1 MKDKQIT
8 ILFALI
14 FFAKCSSYD
23 SCTSYFEPQMKTY
36 CEHYFTN
43 STHKCYYSEGKCQL
57 GLLGCSSYK
66 GEVESECGATIPIEN
81 GNNAL
86 YKCKI
91 VNKVCT
97 EVQKECSDYEKG
109 INSCESLSAG
119 DSTKRCILN
128 NGKCEAHYDNCDFN
142 GATQQTC
149 AVNIPSDPTK
159 ECVWE
164 SDKCQEKTRKCEGI
178 ELSGDEYCLKLTVTD
193 SDNKIC
199 VKYDDKCK
207 EQYKTCELYNQKAS
221 NKNKEECES
230 IKFFDEEF
238 DYVYKCVFKDNVCS
252 TRTKCSDFTDKS
264 GCKDFTPTDPNKKCY
279 FDNGVCK
286 EIYKSCELYNAKTS
300 SENKNE
306 ADCKATKEYNEYGNI
321 DYSYICVFDKDKTC
335 KKQKLTKCEDYESWM
350 DERHCYNMYNNY
362 KHCTFENK
370 KCVEEYN
377 NCPGTNEEISK
388 EKCEAIKLWDYYI
401 CKYDE
406 TNKNCYIKIGEC
418 SDGTN
423 EEKCKKIVPYDK
435 SNYRVDYKNKCVW
448 ESQSCVI
455 KTKVC
460 GDAKDFYE
468 CSQITPAT
476 ANKNC
481 AYINGECK
489 EQYKDCSTYNSESNI
504 EKTVCESIFVG
515 ELYKCVFKSGTPDQC
530 VQESKYSSCTDFKK
544 DEYKSLCTN
553 YDFSTTKKCTYSNS
567 ACSTVQKTCL
577 ELSNES
583 KVSDKTCENA
593 PTSGYN
599 KYCVLKEDESG
610 CEEKERENNDNKGAF
625 GLSEKKLWFNLLV
638 ILFWL
643 LL

>member
-1 MKDKQIT
+1 MKAIQ
-8 ILFALI
+8 ILFLLLLI
-14 FFAKCSSYD
+14 CFINCDTSF
-23 SCTSYFEPQMKTY
+23 SCNFYFESMMSLECKDV
-36 CEHYFTN
+36 FSN
-43 STHKCYYSEGKCQL
+43 STHGCLYTGSKCELS
-57 GLLGCSSYK
+57 LLGCSSYK
-66 GEVESECGATIPIEN
+66 GTDSSVCASTIPT
-81 GNNAL
+81 GHS
-86 YKCKI
+86 
-91 VNKVCT
+91 VNKFKCELVNNECKDV
-97 EVQKECSDYEKG
+97 EKKCSEHKEG
-109 INSCESLSAG
+109 ITNCEELDAEG
-119 DSTKRCILN
+119 DNKRCILN
-128 NGKCEAHYDNCDFN
+128 NNKCESHFITCDLS
-142 GATQQTC
+142 GKDQQTC
-149 AVNIPSDPTK
+149 EANIPKDERHK
-159 ECVWE
+159 CVWKGNACKE
-164 SDKCQEKTRKCEGI
+164 EMKNCKEVKFYNDDCIGYAVSDSENQI
-178 ELSGDEYCLKLTVTD
+178 CLG
-193 SDNKIC
+193 SD
-199 VKYDDKCK
+199 DGCK

-230 IKFFDEEF
+230 IAYLGKNGYYND
-238 DYVYKCVFKDNVCS
+238 YKCVFKDNVCS
-252 TRTKCSDFTDKS
+252 AGTKCSDFTYES
-264 GCKDFTPTDPNKKCY
+264 GCDDFTPTDSNKKCY

-350 DERHCYNMYNNY
+350 DENHCYNINNNY

-388 EKCEAIKLWDYYI
+388 EKCEAIKLRDYYI

-406 TNKNCYIKIGEC
+406 TNKNCYMKIGEC

-448 ESQSCVI
+448 EGQRCVI

-553 YDFSTTKKCTYSNS
+553 FDYISYDEKCIYSNS

-583 KVSDKTCENA
+583 KVSDETCENA